1 MPDKK
6 QVNLAQKP
14 KKYKTEVL
22 LKSRALSDY
31 QTDFAKALLTKP
43 TYTAEEAR
51 TKLDQFFGKEGKK

>member
-14 KKYKTEVL
+14 QKYKTEVL

-31 QTDFAKALLTKP
+31 QTDFAKALLTKSA
-43 TYTAEEAR
+43 YTAEEAR
-51 TKLDQFFGKEGKK
+51 AELDQFFGKEGKK